1 MNRGPTVSAMFGE
14 MWAVVRSEAV
24 ISCLIALLVAGMC
37 VAVGMTAGRAEGVQQ
52 QVLGSIDAAGTRSI
66 VVRAEPEAG
75 VDSSVIGRLAALDGV
90 EWVGAF
96 GPVSD
101 ARNAAFEGGTPVAA
115 RLLYTT
121 DSPALGIPEQSVS
134 PGQAAFGSPRA
145 LRILGLPEEVGV
157 VRIGR
162 ATELGVVG
170 RVDLPDHLGFLD
182 PHLIVPAE
190 PTATGPV
197 ALLVV
202 VADSPALVGPVSE
215 VLRDLLAAVDPNAIT
230 ITTSEA
236 FAQLRA
242 VIGGQL
248 GAFSES
254 LVVAVCVLLASL
266 LSVLGFGVVML
277 QRKEFGRRRALG
289 ATRGFIVAIVLLRTL
304 EVGAIGAVIGSV
316 ATWGT
321 LMANGDPV
329 PDVGFL
335 VAVGILAILTAG
347 AGALLPAIVAS
358 RRDPALELRVP

>member
-1 MNRGPTVSAMFGE
+1 MNRGPTVSALLEE

-24 ISCLIALLVAGMC
+24 VSFLIALLVAGMC

-52 QVLGSIDAAGTRSI
+52 QVLGTIDAAGTRSI

-75 VDSSVIGRLAALDGV
+75 VDSSVITRLTALDGV
-90 EWVGAF
+90 EWVGAL
-96 GPVSD
+96 GPSSD

-115 RLLYTT
+115 RVLYTT
-121 DSPALGIPEQSVS
+121 DSSALGIPEQSAA
-134 PGQAAFGSPRA
+134 PGRVAFGSPRA
-145 LRILGLPEEVGV
+145 LRILGLPERVGV
-157 VRIGR
+157 VRVGR
-162 ATELGVVG
+162 ATELAVVG
-170 RVDLPDHLGFLD
+170 EVDLPDHLGFLD

-190 PTATGPV
+190 PSVVGPV

-215 VLRDLLAAVDPNAIT
+215 VLRDLLAAVDPGSIT

-254 LVVAVCVLLASL
+254 LVVAVCVLLACL

-304 EVGAIGAVIGSV
+304 VVGAIGAFLGSV
-316 ATWGT
+316 ATWGI
-321 LMANGDPV
+321 LLGNGDPV
-329 PDVGFL
+329 PDAGFL
-335 VAVGILAILTAG
+335 LSVAVLAILTAG